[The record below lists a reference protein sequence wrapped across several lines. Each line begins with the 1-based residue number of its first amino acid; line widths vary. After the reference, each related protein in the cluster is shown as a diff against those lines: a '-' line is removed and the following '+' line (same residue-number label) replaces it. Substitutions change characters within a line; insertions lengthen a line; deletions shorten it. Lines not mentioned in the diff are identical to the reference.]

1 MWDFA
6 GGSQPAANHG
16 HAGHHRPSVQMP
28 APIVA
33 SSSLPSDAWST
44 TPFPGSSYS
53 YTASN
58 PGSLRVPDI
67 GPRSTSAQ
75 GHSHHHQHSHYHRHQ
90 RVQSSG
96 ALPLKIPASVVN
108 RLPRPVSDF
117 LHSVPQV
124 ISAAPSSRPV
134 SSQSR
139 PTSSTHH
146 LNKPTVPNGHHS
158 NHSIPTK
165 PGTGPGT
172 FQYSKC
178 TGRKRA
184 LCIGINYLGMQEALR
199 GCIND
204 ARHVREF
211 LIKRWGYK
219 PEDIVILTD
228 DNPNPRSIPT
238 RANILD
244 AMRWLVRDAQPN
256 DSLFFHYSGHGGQVK
271 DKDGDEV
278 DGLDEV
284 IYPVDFKTSRYIVD
298 DEMHRIMVK
307 PLPRGCRLTAL
318 FDCCN
323 SGTALDLPYIY
334 GSDGRLKGRH
344 VSQKAYAQKG
354 TSADVITWSGSKD
367 NQTSADTFAGG
378 LPVGAMSFAFITSL
392 RSEPKQSYQ
401 ELLNSVRKIL
411 YPKYSQKPQMA
422 SSHPIDTSLR
432 FIL

>member
-1 MWDFA
+1 MYHS
-6 GGSQPAANHG
+6 SQPTANHG
-16 HAGHHRPSVQMP
+16 RAGHHHPSIQMP
-28 APIVA
+28 TPI
-33 SSSLPSDAWST
+33 
-44 TPFPGSSYS
+44 
-53 YTASN
+53 
-58 PGSLRVPDI
+58 I
-67 GPRSTSAQ
+67 GPRSASAQ
-75 GHSHHHQHSHYHRHQ
+75 GHSHHQHHSHHHRHQ
-90 RVQSSG
+90 RVHSSG
-96 ALPLKIPASVVN
+96 ALPLKIPASVVD
-108 RLPRPVSDF
+108 RLPRQVSDF

-124 ISAAPSSRPV
+124 VSAAPSSRPA
-134 SSQSR
+134 SSHSR
-139 PTSSTHH
+139 PPASTTHH
-146 LNKPTVPNGHHS
+146 LNKPAVPNNGQHSGHG
-158 NHSIPTK
+158 IPTK
-165 PGTGPGT
+165 PGSGPGT

-184 LCIGINYLGMQEALR
+184 LCIGINYLGMNEALR

-228 DNPNPRSIPT
+228 DNPNPRSMPT

-244 AMRWLVRDAQPN
+244 AMRWLVRNAQPN
-256 DSLFFHYSGHGGQVK
+256 DSLVFHYSGHGGQVK

-307 PLPRGCRLTAL
+307 PLPRGCRLT
-318 FDCCN
+318 CCN

-367 NQTSADTFAGG
+367 DQTSADTFAGG

-392 RSEPKQSYQ
+392 RSQPKQSYQ

-411 YPKYSQKPQMA
+411 YPKYSQKPQLA